1 MQISIRNMVISVVGF
16 SDRVDLDFVAR
27 KLDGAEYAP
36 EQFPG
41 LVYKLKKPRASFLIF
56 STGKMNCVGAT
67 SMEEAK
73 NAINEMLR
81 ILKRVGVKIL
91 KPKIEVQNIVAAAK
105 LDTNLNLDTI
115 AFKLENSEYAP
126 EQFPG
131 LVYRMEEPKVV
142 FLLFGSGR
150 IVCVGARNMEQIK
163 KAVNILVKNLKKI
176 GAYKHS

>member
-1 MQISIRNMVISVVGF
+1 MQISIRNMVITVVGF
-16 SDRVDLDFVAR
+16 SDRVDLGLLAR
-27 KLDGAEYAP
+27 KIDGAEYAP

-67 SMEEAK
+67 SMKEAE
-73 NAINEMLR
+73 NAIDEMLK
-81 ILKRVGVKIL
+81 ILKGVGVKIS

-105 LDTNLNLDTI
+105 LDANLNLNTI
-115 AFKLENSEYAP
+115 ASKMENSEYEP

-131 LVYRMEEPKVV
+131 LVYRMKDLKVV

-150 IVCVGARNMEQIK
+150 IVCVGARHIEQVK
-163 KAVNILVKNLKKI
+163 KAVNILIKKLKKI
-176 GAYKHS
+176 GAFRQI